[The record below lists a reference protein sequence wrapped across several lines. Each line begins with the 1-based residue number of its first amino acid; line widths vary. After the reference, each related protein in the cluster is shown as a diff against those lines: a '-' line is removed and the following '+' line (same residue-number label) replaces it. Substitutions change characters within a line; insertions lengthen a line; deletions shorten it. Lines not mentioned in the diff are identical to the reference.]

1 MSTCNGIRDVFREG
15 NLSKVLEL
23 ITRGF
28 NMNVRY
34 VAGETT
40 YLEDPAMGRYVEVRY
55 METPLTA
62 CVSNGRQS
70 CVNLLLAAG
79 TDINFPDSLGLTPL
93 MHVVVCDQP
102 AMQTILLYNGAD
114 VNSMDH
120 FYETMLVKAVV
131 RGKFST
137 AVQLLQQGTESNI
150 AVWGNKTALHRV
162 VEMQHIALTEALV
175 VHGAEVSAEHL
186 IEATHHGNHHLL

>member
-23 ITRGF
+23 ITRIF

-34 VAGETT
+34 VAGEMT
-40 YLEDPAMGRYVEVRY
+40 YQEDPATGRYIEVHY

-62 CVSNGRQS
+62 CVSNGRQN

-79 TDINFPDSLGLTPL
+79 TDINFQDSLGLTPL
-93 MHVVVCDQP
+93 MHEVVCDQP
-102 AMQTILLYNGAD
+102 VIQTLLLYNGAN

-120 FYETMLVKAVV
+120 FYEMALVKAVICSN
-131 RGKFST
+131 FS
-137 AVQLLQQGTESNI
+137 AVIQLLQKGAELN
-150 AVWGNKTALHRV
+150 VLLWGNKTALHRAM
-162 VEMQHIALTEALV
+162 EMQHIALTETLV
-175 VHGAEVSAEHL
+175 VHGAEMSAEHL
-186 IEATHHGNHHLL
+186 IEAAHHGNHHLL